1 MPKGGTAVIDSRRI
15 RFLDWW
21 DFGVPGKDG
30 WWISWTPLLL
40 LAWVVAAGW
49 SGCTSRSAR
58 PPVEDSLTSGR
69 ITIVCPVEAESLQ
82 TRERDAFVSLYPDA
96 RIQLQV
102 SRPREAVSR
111 LFAAQCDAAVLSR
124 DLSPE
129 ERGAASRGGLEL
141 EGYRFAKDAVAVVVH
156 PDNPTENMALDVLKR
171 IYQGDLTDW
180 SQASGHTGRIA
191 PVVPPEESDMTDFFI
206 EHVMDGQPIQARAL
220 TAHSESDVVREVV
233 ARPEAIG
240 FVSMASLD
248 RGVKALRL
256 SAVEGLPYVLP
267 DAETV
272 YQGEYPLSRPYVFE
286 VRAAGPKLAH
296 GFITY
301 VTSQD
306 GQRIVHEAGLVPTAV
321 PVRFVRRSPM
331 KGAH

>member
-1 MPKGGTAVIDSRRI
+1 MIDSRRI

-21 DFGVPGKDG
+21 HFGVPGKDG
-30 WWISWTPLLL
+30 WWTSRTHRLLL
-40 LAWVVAAGW
+40 VWVAAAIG

-58 PPVEDSLTSGR
+58 SPVEDSLTSGR
-69 ITIVCPVEAESLQ
+69 ITIVCPVEAESLL
-82 TRERDAFVSLYPDA
+82 TRERDAFAALYPDA
-96 RIQLQV
+96 SIRIEV
-102 SRPREAVSR
+102 ARPREAVGK

-129 ERGAASRGGLEL
+129 ERGAASKGGVEL

-156 PDNPTENMALDVLKR
+156 PDNPTENMALEVLKR
-171 IYQGDLTDW
+171 IYQGEITDW
-180 SQASGHTGRIA
+180 SQAAGHSGRIV
-191 PVVPPEESDMTDFFI
+191 PVVPPEDSDMTDFFI
-206 EHVMDGQPIQARAL
+206 EHVMDGQSIQAHAL
-220 TAHSESDVVREVV
+220 TARSDSDVVREV
-233 ARPEAIG
+233 ASSPGAIG
-240 FVSMASLD
+240 FVPMTWSD
-248 RGVKALRL
+248 RRVKTLAI
-256 SAVEGLPYVLP
+256 SAVNGLPYELP

-272 YQGEYPLSRPYVFE
+272 YQGEYPLSRPYIFE

-321 PVRFVRRSPM
+321 PIRFVRRSPM

>member
-1 MPKGGTAVIDSRRI
+1 MIDSRRI

-21 DFGVPGKDG
+21 HFGVPGKDG
-30 WWISWTPLLL
+30 WWTSRTPLLF
-40 LAWVVAAGW
+40 LAWIAAAGW
-49 SGCTSRSAR
+49 SGCTSRPAR

-69 ITIVCPVEAESLQ
+69 ITVVCPIEAESLL
-82 TRERDAFVSLYPDA
+82 TRERDAFVSLYPDSHIEIELA
-96 RIQLQV
+96 
-102 SRPREAVSR
+102 RPREAVTR

-129 ERGAASRGGLEL
+129 ERGAASKGGLEL

-156 PDNPTENMALDVLKR
+156 PDNPTENLALEVLKR
-171 IYQGDLTDW
+171 IYQGEVTDW
-180 SQASGHTGRIA
+180 SQASGHTGRIV
-191 PVVPPEESDMTDFFI
+191 PVVPPEDSDMTDFFI
-206 EHVMDGQPIQARAL
+206 EHVMDGQPIQARAV
-220 TAHSESDVVREVV
+220 TAHSDSDVVREV
-233 ARPEAIG
+233 ASRPEAIG
-240 FVSMASLD
+240 FVSMAWSD
-248 RGVKALRL
+248 RGAKTLAL
-256 SAVEGLPYVLP
+256 SAVNGLPYELP

-286 VRAAGPKLAH
+286 VRTAGPRLAH